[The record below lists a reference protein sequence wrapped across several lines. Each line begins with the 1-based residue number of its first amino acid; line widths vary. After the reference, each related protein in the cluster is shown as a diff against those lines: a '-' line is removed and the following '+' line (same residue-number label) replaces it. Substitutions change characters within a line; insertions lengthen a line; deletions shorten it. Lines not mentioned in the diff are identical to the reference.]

1 MDYLIVGCRTLL
13 ALLFL
18 ASATGKLRGAD
29 AYRDFVAATGRLAP
43 RFLPTRRAAVAV
55 VATEIAIVALVAV
68 PATAAAGFL
77 LAAGLLTAFTLAI
90 LAALRRDERA
100 PCACFG
106 RSRRR
111 LGRGHVVRN
120 LLLLV
125 VAGLGFA
132 GSAIPV
138 FPAGPAETAGVL
150 TAVTAGAVGALL
162 VSFTDDFID
171 LFSPAA

>member
-1 MDYLIVGCRTLL
+1 MDYLTAGCRSLL

-18 ASATGKLRGAD
+18 ASAAGKLRGAG
-29 AYRDFVAATGRLAP
+29 AYRDFVAATARLAP
-43 RFLPTRRAAVAV
+43 RFLPARRAAVAV
-55 VATEIAIVALVAV
+55 VAAEIAVVVLVAV
-68 PATAAAGFL
+68 PATTAAGFL
-77 LAAGLLTAFTLAI
+77 LAVALLTAFTLAI

-125 VAGLGFA
+125 VAGLGLA
-132 GSAIPV
+132 GSA
-138 FPAGPAETAGVL
+138 FAAAGPTDTAGLL
-150 TAVTAGAVGALL
+150 TAVAAGAVGALL
-162 VSFTDDFID
+162 VSFADDFID
-171 LFSPAA
+171 LFSPAV